1 MILSYAYDVEVL
13 PNFFSVTIVDI
24 GDYLKM
30 FSDVC
35 TINKKGNKTP
45 IPLIQ
50 KYTVKEIKEKLS
62 KVKRKSFYITDTDDS
77 QLLSMLGYLNQMTPH
92 YDENNVPVRS
102 DMFAYNSSKYDKL
115 MIAALLMYANQTNT
129 TKELITKLYDT
140 SKTIISLQDN
150 PEMSKRDYFLSSL
163 RKYNLPYVDIDVMTI
178 FALNK
183 IGKGE
188 DSKGNTIYFGKS
200 LKQTSINLQ
209 WYELLEH
216 ELPAISEKDIHFYNK
231 DFRYKDMPA
240 SQINQL
246 IDKWDRYIIPEWIDD
261 IMHYNLNDVFIVCE
275 MVRLYIDEIRLRY
288 NISKAYGVD
297 VLSSSR
303 SNIADKLFVK
313 FYSEF
318 SGLAESQWR
327 GRKTERTA
335 MSFKRVIFPFIK
347 FQTKELQ
354 EFLEEMKK
362 ITIYSIGKEALKDV
376 ASKYTD
382 LKYLK
387 TNTKSGWFEIK
398 LNNLIYTI
406 ATGGLHSQDIP
417 RELKSKIVYMNASST
432 GGESHADM
440 SIWDVITDDSYI
452 YVHWDIA
459 SFYPSIM
466 DVYKIAPAHMNESI
480 FVKLIHW
487 LKETRITAKH
497 SKEDYID
504 GIPKDVLA
512 QVLKIVI
519 NSIYGKL
526 GFERGDVCDRL
537 AVLKVTINGQL
548 MIMMLC
554 ESLELAGIEV
564 MSANTDGIVVKLYKR
579 NKAKFEEIANY
590 WKKLTKLDADSEE
603 YKCYIN
609 RDINN
614 YVIEEING
622 KVSYKGDLNPNM
634 YAVDLQK
641 GYDMPIVAQAIVNY
655 FLNNKPVL
663 ETLYECKSILDF
675 CKTQNVG
682 RQFHVEFTTGSSRE
696 ILQRN
701 VRFYVTNKGG
711 VLEKVNDN
719 THVRNN
725 MCAGYQVSI
734 LNTLDDKRIEYRNI
748 NYSYY
753 YQEALK
759 IIDPIK
765 LNISPKQKGGK
776 TLIKKL
782 SGQYESL
789 FDDLDY
795 E

>member
-92 YDENNVPVRS
+92 YDENSIPVRS

-261 IMHYNLNDVFIVCE
+261 IMYYNLNDVFIVCE

-303 SNIADKLFVK
+303 SNIADKLFIK

-417 RELKSKIVYMNASST
+417 RELKSKIVYMDSSST
-432 GGESHADM
+432 GGESHADT
-440 SIWDVITDDSYI
+440 SIWDIITDDSYI

-466 DVYKIAPAHMNESI
+466 DVYKIAPAHTNESI

-526 GFERGDVCDRL
+526 GFEKGDICDRL

-554 ESLELAGIEV
+554 ESLEQAGIEV

-579 NKAKFEEIANY
+579 NKAKFEEIAND

-641 GYDMPIVAQAIVNY
+641 GYNMPIVAQAVVNY

-663 ETLYECKSILDF
+663 ETLYECKNILDF

-682 RQFHVEFTTGSSRE
+682 RQFHVEFTVGSSRE

-711 VLEKVNDN
+711 ILEKVNDN
-719 THVRNN
+719 TNGRNN

-776 TLIKKL
+776 SLIKKL